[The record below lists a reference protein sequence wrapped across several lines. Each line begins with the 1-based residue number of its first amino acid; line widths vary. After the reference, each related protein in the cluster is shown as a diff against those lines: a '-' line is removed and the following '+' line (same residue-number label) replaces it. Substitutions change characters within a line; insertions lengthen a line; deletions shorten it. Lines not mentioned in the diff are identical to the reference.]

1 MVNFG
6 SLTKLI
12 KIVQMKTYPLILAL
26 IFMKSTFLFSQSE
39 ARLMRFPAMN
49 AKSIAFCYA
58 GQLYTVARDGGVA
71 RQLTSGEGYVTFPHF
86 SPDGKWI
93 AFTGQFDG
101 NTEVYLIPAEGG
113 TPKRLTYTATLN
125 RDDISDRMGPNN
137 IVMGWTPDGKKIIY
151 RSRKQT
157 FNDFVGSLFTVSIN
171 GGLSEE
177 LPLSS
182 GGFCSFNADGSK
194 LAFNRVFREFRTWKY
209 YKGGM
214 ADDIRI
220 FDFKSGKTEKI
231 TDNVSQDIFPMWIG
245 DEIYFASDRD
255 RTMNIFKYNLTS
267 KTTEKVSDFKE
278 YDVKFPTFSGTDIIF
293 ENGGYIYI
301 LDTKTKQSRKI
312 EIKISNDLPFGRSF
326 LADAARNIQ
335 GVSLSPGGERLAL
348 VGRGDVFSVPVKSGI
363 TRNLTASS
371 GAHDRSAVW
380 SPDGKYIAYLS
391 DRSGEFEIW
400 IQKQDG
406 TEAALQLTKNADTYY
421 FGIAW
426 SPDSKKIL
434 FSDKKLRLQ
443 MIDVETRKVTL
454 VSQSKVWE
462 YNDFAWSPDSR
473 FIAFSEPMKTG
484 MNKIRIYSLETGKTN
499 DVTDEWY
506 ASGNPVFSR
515 DGKYLFFVSERDFNP
530 IYSETEWNHA
540 YADMSKVYF
549 VTLEAS
555 AQNPLAPKNDEVK
568 IEQKNSEEPKKEENT
583 AITVKIDFDN
593 INNRIVALPIGAS
606 NYWGLESAADQ
617 VFYLKNGMGMDNTQ
631 LMCFDL
637 SDRKENKVGDFDGF
651 ELSANAK
658 KIMVRKGKSY
668 YVADITK
675 ADLKVESPVSLS
687 DCKMTVDRR
696 AEWNQIYY
704 EAWRQ
709 MRDFFYVENMHGL
722 NWEAMKKKYEVLLPY
737 VNNRNDLNY
746 IIGELIGE
754 LNIGHAYVGGGDV
767 PEVNRISMGLLG
779 AKVSKDK
786 SGYFRIDKI
795 LSGANWNSAL
805 RSPLTEIGV
814 DVKEGEYIIAVN
826 NINLKNVADIYQ
838 TLVDKANKQVEIKVN
853 SRPEEAGAR
862 TVVIVPVADES
873 ALYYYNWVQGNIRLV
888 NEKTNG
894 EVGYIHI
901 PDMGVEGLVEFSKYF
916 YPQLNKKALII
927 DDRGNGGGNV
937 SPMILERLMRTP
949 TRANMARNVQVAG
962 TTPTKLMNGPKVLL
976 LNQYSASDGDLFPYG
991 FKKHNVGRTIGVR
1004 SWGGVVGIRGSL
1016 PFVDGAYLNKP
1027 EFASYSIDESKWII
1041 EGYGVDPDI
1050 VIDNDPAEEYKGVDT
1065 QLLKAIEVVLDEMK
1079 NSKPVPEIPQ
1089 APDKTK

>member
-1 MVNFG
+1 
-6 SLTKLI
+6 
-12 KIVQMKTYPLILAL
+12 MKPYPLILAL
-26 IFMKSTFLFSQSE
+26 IFMKSTFLFSQNE

-49 AKSIAFCYA
+49 ANSIAFCYA
-58 GQLYTVARDGGVA
+58 GQLYTVARDGGLA
-71 RQLTSGEGYVTFPHF
+71 RQLTTGNGYVSFPKY

-101 NTEVYLIPAEGG
+101 NTEVYLVPSEGG
-113 TPKRLTYTATLN
+113 LPKRLTYTATLN

-157 FNDFVGSLFTVSIN
+157 FNDFVGSLYLVSIN

-177 LPLSS
+177 LPLST
-182 GGFCSFNADGSK
+182 GGFCSYSADGSK

-214 ADDIRI
+214 ADDIRV
-220 FDFKSGKTEKI
+220 FDFKSGKVEKI
-231 TDNVSQDIFPMWIG
+231 TENVSQDIFPMWIG
-245 DEIYFASDRD
+245 DEVYFASDRD
-255 RTMNIFKYNLTS
+255 RTMNIFKINMQS
-267 KTTEKVSDFKE
+267 KVTEKVTDFKE
-278 YDVKFPTFSGTDIIF
+278 YDIKFPSFYGSDIVF
-293 ENGGYIYI
+293 ENAGFIYI
-301 LDTKTKQSRKI
+301 LDTKTKQSRKV
-312 EIKISNDLPFGRSF
+312 EIKINNDLPLGRSF
-326 LADAARNIQ
+326 LADATKNIQ
-335 GVSLSPGGERLAL
+335 SASLSPGGERLAV
-348 VGRGDVFSVPVKSGI
+348 VGRGDIFTVPVKSGI
-363 TRNLTASS
+363 TRNLTTSS
-371 GAHDRSAVW
+371 GAHDRAASW

-400 IQKQDG
+400 LQKQDG
-406 TEAALQLTKNADTYY
+406 TEAAVQLTKNADTYY
-421 FGIAW
+421 FDIQW

-443 MIDVETRKVTL
+443 MLDVETKKVSL

-462 YNDFAWSPDSR
+462 YNDYTWSPDSR
-473 FIAFSEPMKTG
+473 FIAFAEPMKTG
-484 MNKIRIYSLETGKTN
+484 MNKIRIYSLETGKTS

-540 YADMSKVYF
+540 YTDMSKVYF
-549 VTLEAS
+549 VTLEA
-555 AQNPLAPKNDEVK
+555 ATLNPLAPKNDEVK
-568 IEQKNSEEPKKEENT
+568 VEEKAEEPKKDEK
-583 AITVKIDFDN
+583 AVPALKIDFEN
-593 INNRIVALPIGAS
+593 ISNRIVALPIGAS
-606 NYWGLESAADQ
+606 GYWGLQSTGDQ
-617 VFYLKNGMGMDNTQ
+617 VFYLKNGMGMEKTQ

-637 SDRKENKVGDFDGF
+637 SESKENSVGDFDGF
-651 ELSANAK
+651 ELSANGK

-668 YVADITK
+668 FVADVVK
-675 ADLKVESPVSLS
+675 ADLKVENPVSLA
-687 DCKMTVDRR
+687 DCKMMVDRR

-709 MRDFFYVENMHGL
+709 MRDFFYVESMHGV

-754 LNIGHAYVGGGDV
+754 LTIGHAYVGGGDV
-767 PEVNRISMGLLG
+767 PEVNRINMGLLG

-826 NINLKNVADIYQ
+826 NVNLKNVADIYQ
-838 TLVDKANKQVEIKVN
+838 TLVDKAGKQIEIKVN
-853 SRPEEAGAR
+853 STPNEIGAR
-862 TVVIVPVADES
+862 SVIIVPVADES
-873 ALYYYNWVQGNIRLV
+873 ALYYYNWVQNNIRLV

-991 FKKHNVGRTIGVR
+991 FKKHNVGKTIGVR

-1041 EGYGVDPDI
+1041 EGHGVDPDI
-1050 VIDNDPAEEYKGVDT
+1050 VIDNDPAEEYKGTDS
-1065 QLLKAIEVVLDEMK
+1065 QLLKAIEVVLDELK
-1079 NSKPVPEIPQ
+1079 NIKPVPAIPEG
-1089 APDKTK
+1089 PDKTK